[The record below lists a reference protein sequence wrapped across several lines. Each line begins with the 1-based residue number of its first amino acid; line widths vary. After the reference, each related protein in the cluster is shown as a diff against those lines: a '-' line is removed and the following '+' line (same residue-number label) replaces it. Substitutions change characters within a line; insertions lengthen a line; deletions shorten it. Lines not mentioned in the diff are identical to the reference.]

1 MVSTRWDVLLGE
13 LGVVATQI
21 AQAAPGVYPL
31 SAPRLG
37 AHEES
42 IDTAEE
48 RLGHPLDAG
57 FRELLRHA
65 DGWPGAFFDGDVLG
79 TRDLGTGPL
88 WERGSLALDQFY
100 EYGPVDGLPARDRL
114 YPIFVAPHQQDV
126 MALRLDGPGGAGGR
140 GTGRAAPPRGR
151 VSRPGPWPRRT
162 GSRRAARTRRPPR
175 AAPRATPSRRSGRA
189 PSPGSRRR
197 RGSSTAGAR

>member
-13 LGVVATQI
+13 LGVVATQT

-57 FRELLRHA
+57 LRELLRHA
-65 DGWPGAFFDGDVLG
+65 DGWPGAFLDGDVLG

-88 WERGSLALDQFY
+88 WERGSLALAQFY

-126 MALRLDGPGGAGGR
+126 MALRLDGPVTDVGHEVLWFANELVDR
-140 GTGRAAPPRGR
+140 WPD
-151 VSRPGPWPRRT
+151 VSRWWVAGIEIARQTLDHVLQGADGQPVARPVDLTFGTRT
-162 GSRRAARTRRPPR
+162 LPDVR
-175 AAPRATPSRRSGRA
+175 
-189 PSPGSRRR
+189 
-197 RGSSTAGAR
+197 

>member
-1 MVSTRWDVLLGE
+1 MVSTRWDMLLGE

-65 DGWPGAFFDGDVLG
+65 DGWPGAFLDGDVLG

-88 WERGSLALDQFY
+88 WERGAS
-100 EYGPVDGLPARDRL
+100 PWTSSTS
-114 YPIFVAPHQQDV
+114 
-126 MALRLDGPGGAGGR
+126 
-140 GTGRAAPPRGR
+140 TGRSTDCLRATGSTR
-151 VSRPGPWPRRT
+151 SSSRRT
-162 GSRRAARTRRPPR
+162 SRT
-175 AAPRATPSRRSGRA
+175 
-189 PSPGSRRR
+189 
-197 RGSSTAGAR
+197 